1 MYRTLALQSVCALL
15 AVLVAGFVYG
25 LPGVLAAMLGSLA
38 CLLPNVLF
46 VLWLRRGVG
55 GLEAAQAVRFIGG
68 EFAKIALSV
77 FALLAIAWFYPE
89 VQWGAVVMGLII
101 TLQANFLVFLV
112 KP

>member
-1 MYRTLALQSVCALL
+1 MYRTLALQAVCALV
-15 AVLVAGFVYG
+15 AVLAASVVYG

-46 VLWLRRGVG
+46 VLWLRRGIS
-55 GLEAAQAVRFIGG
+55 GLEAAQAIRFLCG

-77 FALLAIAWFYPE
+77 FALLAIAWLYPE
-89 VQWGAVVMGLII
+89 VQWGAVVMGLAI